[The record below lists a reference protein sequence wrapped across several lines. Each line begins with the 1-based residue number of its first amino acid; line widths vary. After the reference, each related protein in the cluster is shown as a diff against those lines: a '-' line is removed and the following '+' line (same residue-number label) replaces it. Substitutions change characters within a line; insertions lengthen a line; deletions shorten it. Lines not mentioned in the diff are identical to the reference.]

1 MELTLLPL
9 IDDQKCFEALRK
21 LRWPEGVTGPRG

>member
-9 IDDQKCFEALRK
+9 IDDQKCFELVRK
-21 LRWPEGVTGPRG
+21 LRWPEEAVSFF